1 MYNSNVTNSN
11 ITNSNIW
18 RLTMDNIILG
28 LLLMC
33 NRTIYQLRERIDKG
47 INLMYSSSMG
57 SIQAAIRK
65 LLNCGFISYE
75 EIVDNGKYKKVYC
88 ITESGRQHFFEWI
101 NAPIEEQSPKSPEL
115 AKVYFMGFS
124 DKKNREISIQQYLI
138 FLNEKYN
145 VLSAICEEAENI
157 KISEENKDILNYQ
170 FVSALY
176 GKELIKFNI
185 DWFES
190 LLRKMRNGEI

>member
-1 MYNSNVTNSN
+1 
-11 ITNSNIW
+11 
-18 RLTMDNIILG
+18 MDNIILG

-33 NRTIYQLRERIDKG
+33 NRTIYQLRERINKG

-57 SIQAAIRK
+57 SIQAAIKK
-65 LLNCGFISYE
+65 LLNYGFIDYE
-75 EIVDNGKYKKVYC
+75 EIIDNGKYKKIYC

-124 DKKNREISIQQYLI
+124 DKKNRETIIQQHLM
-138 FLNEKYN
+138 FLNERYN
-145 VLSAICEEAENI
+145 ALAAICEDAKNI
-157 KISEENKDILNYQ
+157 EISEEHKDILNYQ
-170 FVSALY
+170 LVSALY
-176 GKELIKFNI
+176 GKDLIKFNI
-185 DWFES
+185 DWFEN

>member
-1 MYNSNVTNSN
+1 MRIIVMLLIGIYGG
-11 ITNSNIW
+11 
-18 RLTMDNIILG
+18 LTMDNIILG

-124 DKKNREISIQQYLI
+124 DKKNREISIQQHLI

-176 GKELIKFNI
+176 GKELIKFSI

>member
-1 MYNSNVTNSN
+1 
-11 ITNSNIW
+11 
-18 RLTMDNIILG
+18 MDNIILG

-33 NRTIYQLRERIDKG
+33 NRTIYQLRQRIDKG
-47 INLMYSSSMG
+47 INLMYSSSMR
-57 SIQAAIRK
+57 SIQAAIKK
-65 LLNCGFISYE
+65 LLNCGFIGYE
-75 EIVDNGKYKKVYC
+75 EIVDNGKYKKVYS
-88 ITESGRQHFFEWI
+88 ITESGRQHFFGWI

-124 DKKNREISIQQYLI
+124 DKKNRETNIRQHLM
-138 FLNEKYN
+138 FLSEIYN
-145 VLSAICEEAENI
+145 VLTAICEEAENI
-157 KISEENKDILNYQ
+157 KISEENEDILNDQ

-190 LLRKMRNGEI
+190 LLRKMRDGEI

>member
-11 ITNSNIW
+11 IW
-18 RLTMDNIILG
+18 RITMDNIILG

-57 SIQAAIRK
+57 SIQAAIKK
-65 LLNCGFISYE
+65 LLDCGFISYE

-88 ITESGRQHFFEWI
+88 ITESGRQHFFDWI
-101 NAPIEEQSPKSPEL
+101 NAPIEEQTPKSPEL
-115 AKVYFMGFS
+115 AKLYFMGFS
-124 DKKNREISIQQYLI
+124 DKKNRETSIQQHLM
-138 FLNEKYN
+138 FLNELYN
-145 VLSAICEEAENI
+145 VLTVICKEAENF
-157 KISEENKDILNYQ
+157 KISEENQDILNYQ
-170 FVSALY
+170 FISALY

-185 DWFES
+185 NWFES
-190 LLRKMRNGEI
+190 LLRKMRDGEI